1 MGAYDD
7 WMLQCYAVAT
17 LPLVVRCIPV
27 NCQIQRRRGGGLY
40 MKELVFIMACIFV
53 MSPVFADEKRLTVP
67 INDSPVLGPADA
79 TVTIIEFLD
88 FQ

>member
-1 MGAYDD
+1 
-7 WMLQCYAVAT
+7 
-17 LPLVVRCIPV
+17 
-27 NCQIQRRRGGGLY
+27 